1 MGFLGW
7 GKGALGVQATHLISD
22 FLLRTLLWGLSSTFC
37 SNRIL
42 VSRGIAG
49 LRHVA
54 SSVEHLGGYDVAFE
68 H

>member
-1 MGFLGW
+1 
-7 GKGALGVQATHLISD
+7 VQATHLISD

-37 SNRIL
+37 SSRIL